1 MHTLINNKKHCSKGI
16 ILAGGTGSRLY
27 PMTKLVNKQLLPLY
41 DKPVIYYSL
50 TTLMLAGIRDILI
63 ICTPY
68 DLPKLIEFLQNGHQ
82 WNINLSYATQVKPSG
97 IPEAFLI
104 GEEFINNEPIAMIL
118 GDNVFHGQGFS
129 SIIHEVANAVQ
140 GVHLFAYT
148 VRNPEDYGVVVL
160 DKKGVPIE
168 IEEKPKNP
176 KSNQAVTGLYFYDN
190 NVVTIAKS
198 LKPSKRGELEITDI
212 NRVYI
217 KNGLATVHVL
227 NRGFAWFDVGTPEAL
242 AKASQYIQVLEDRQ
256 DIAIACPEEVAWRM
270 GWIDEKI
277 LANITADLPN
287 SKYKNYLIDLLNT
300 SQNENEYVGTYMTRK
315 LLRNEL

>member
-1 MHTLINNKKHCSKGI
+1 MVTNMHTLINNKRHCTKGI

-41 DKPVIYYSL
+41 DKPIIYYPL
-50 TTLMLAGIRDILI
+50 TTLMLAGIRDIMI
-63 ICTPY
+63 VCTSH

-82 WNINLSYATQVKPSG
+82 WNINISYATQVRPGG

-104 GEEFINNEPIAMIL
+104 AEEFINNEPIAMIL

-129 SIIHEVANAVQ
+129 GMLSNISNNVQ
-140 GVHLFAYT
+140 EAHLFTYT
-148 VRNPEDYGVVVL
+148 VRNPEDYGIVVL
-160 DKKGVPIE
+160 DKQGNPIE

-190 NVVTIAKS
+190 KVVAIAKT
-198 LKPSKRGELEITDI
+198 LKPSKRGELEITDV
-212 NRVYI
+212 NRIYI
-217 KNGLATVHVL
+217 ENGLAKVHVL

-270 GWIDEKI
+270 EWINTKELGEI
-277 LANITADLPN
+277 VASLPN
-287 SKYKNYLIDLLNT
+287 SKYKTYLDNLLITEPCNYLE
-300 SQNENEYVGTYMTRK
+300 QPAVYV
-315 LLRNEL
+315 RNK